1 MGRRA
6 HTGWLSP
13 SQSQT
18 WAATMRDVTGASK
31 RLAAGGKQG
40 GEWRTAYRGGEK
52 KRWGGVKLH

>member
-40 GEWRTAYRGGEK
+40 GSGGLLIEEGKKRGGVE
-52 KRWGGVKLH
+52 